1 MRKLCNIRL
10 VIFDL
15 DGTLIDS
22 AEDIALHVGRVYREF
37 KDKDVPA
44 DEVRKNIGDGA
55 RSLLANFFQGQE
67 LEKALERFL
76 HYYISEPVIH
86 TKPYEGV
93 VETLESLKERG
104 ILLAIATNKPYAI
117 TLEVLKRLKMLH
129 YFDEV
134 LGADLL
140 PEKKPSPLPLL
151 EIAKRLGV
159 SPELSLMVGD
169 SENDIL
175 AGRRAGMLTAH
186 ARWGYKTPQSPP
198 DYHLD
203 HPKDLLHVIDRL
215 VGML

>member
-1 MRKLCNIRL
+1 MRKLCNVRL

-22 AEDIALHVGRVYREF
+22 AEDIALHVGRVYREL
-37 KDKDVPA
+37 KGKDVPA
-44 DEVRKNIGDGA
+44 DEVKKNIGDGA
-55 RSLLANFFQGQE
+55 RSLLSNFFEGQE
-67 LEKALERFL
+67 LEEALERFL
-76 HYYISEPVIH
+76 NYYISEPVIH

-93 VETLESLKERG
+93 METLEGLKERG
-104 ILLAIATNKPYAI
+104 ILLAVATNKPHAI

-151 EIAKRLGV
+151 EIAKRLEV
-159 SPELSLMVGD
+159 PPELSLMVGD

-175 AGRRAGMLTAH
+175 AGRRAGMPTAH

-198 DYHLD
+198 DYYLD
-203 HPKDLLHVIDRL
+203 HPKDLLRLID
-215 VGML
+215 

>member
-22 AEDIALHVGRVYREF
+22 AEDIALHVGRVYREL
-37 KDKDVPA
+37 KGKDVPA
-44 DEVRKNIGDGA
+44 DEVKKNIGDGA

-67 LEKALERFL
+67 LEEALERFL

-93 VETLESLKERG
+93 METLEGLKERG
-104 ILLAIATNKPYAI
+104 ILLAVSTNKPHAI

-151 EIAKRLGV
+151 EIAKRLEV
-159 SPELSLMVGD
+159 PPELGLMVGD

-186 ARWGYKTPQSPP
+186 ARWGYKTPQSPS

-203 HPKDLLHVIDRL
+203 HPKELLRLID
-215 VGML
+215 

>member
-22 AEDIALHVGRVYREF
+22 AEDIALHVGRVYREL
-37 KDKDVPA
+37 KGRDVPA
-44 DEVRKNIGDGA
+44 DEVKKNIGDGA
-55 RSLLANFFQGQE
+55 RSLLSNFFQGQE
-67 LEKALERFL
+67 LEEALERFL

-93 VETLESLKERG
+93 METLEGLKERG
-104 ILLAIATNKPYAI
+104 ILLAIATNKPHAI
-117 TLEVLKRLKMLH
+117 TLEVLKRLNMLH

-151 EIAKRLGV
+151 EIAKRLEV
-159 SPELSLMVGD
+159 PPELSLMVGD

-175 AGRRAGMLTAH
+175 AGKRAGMLTAYV
-186 ARWGYKTPQSPP
+186 RWGYKTPQSPP

-203 HPKDLLHVIDRL
+203 HPKELLRLID
-215 VGML
+215 

>member
-22 AEDIALHVGRVYREF
+22 AEDIALHVGRVYREL
-37 KDKDVPA
+37 KGKDVPA
-44 DEVRKNIGDGA
+44 DEVKKNIGDGA

-67 LEKALERFL
+67 LEEALERFL

-93 VETLESLKERG
+93 METLEGLKERG
-104 ILLAIATNKPYAI
+104 ILLAVATNKPHAI

-151 EIAKRLGV
+151 EIAKRLEV
-159 SPELSLMVGD
+159 PPELGLMVGD

-203 HPKDLLHVIDRL
+203 HPKDLLRLID
-215 VGML
+215 

>member
-22 AEDIALHVGRVYREF
+22 AEDIALHVGRVYREL
-37 KDKDVPA
+37 KGKDVPA
-44 DEVRKNIGDGA
+44 DEVKRNIGDGA
-55 RSLLANFFQGQE
+55 RSLLSNFFQGQE
-67 LEKALERFL
+67 LEEALERFL

-93 VETLESLKERG
+93 METLEGLKERG
-104 ILLAIATNKPYAI
+104 ILLAVATNKPHAI
-117 TLEVLKRLKMLH
+117 TLEVLKRLRMLH

-134 LGADLL
+134 LGTDLL

-151 EIAKRLGV
+151 EIAKRLEV
-159 SPELSLMVGD
+159 PPELGLMVGD

-186 ARWGYKTPQSPP
+186 ARWGYKAPQSPP

-203 HPKDLLHVIDRL
+203 HPKELLHLID
-215 VGML
+215 

>member
-1 MRKLCNIRL
+1 MRKLCNIKL

-76 HYYISEPVIH
+76 QYYISEPVIH

-93 VETLESLKERG
+93 VETLEGLKERG
-104 ILLAIATNKPYAI
+104 ILLAIATNKPHAI

-134 LGADLL
+134 LGAGLL
-140 PEKKPSPLPLL
+140 LEKKPSPLPLL
-151 EIAKRLGV
+151 EIAKRLEV
-159 SPELSLMVGD
+159 PPELSLMVGD

-186 ARWGYKTPQSPP
+186 ARWGYKIPQSPP
-198 DYHLD
+198 DYHLNN
-203 HPKDLLHVIDRL
+203 PKELLRL
-215 VGML
+215 IA

>member
-22 AEDIALHVGRVYREF
+22 AEDIALHVGRVYREL
-37 KDKDVPA
+37 KGKDVPA
-44 DEVRKNIGDGA
+44 DEVKKNIGDGA
-55 RSLLANFFQGQE
+55 RSLLSNFFQGQE
-67 LEKALERFL
+67 LEEALERFL
-76 HYYISEPVIH
+76 HYYILEPVIH
-86 TKPYEGV
+86 TRPYEGV
-93 VETLESLKERG
+93 METLEGLKERG
-104 ILLAIATNKPYAI
+104 ILLAVATNKPHAI

-151 EIAKRLGV
+151 EIAKRLEV
-159 SPELSLMVGD
+159 PPELGLMVGD

-175 AGRRAGMLTAH
+175 AGKRAGMLTAH

-203 HPKDLLHVIDRL
+203 HPKELLRLID
-215 VGML
+215 

>member
-22 AEDIALHVGRVYREF
+22 AEDIALHVGRVYRELKG
-37 KDKDVPA
+37 KDLPA
-44 DEVRKNIGDGA
+44 DEVKKNIGDGA

-67 LEKALERFL
+67 LEDALERFL

-93 VETLESLKERG
+93 METLKSLKERG
-104 ILLAIATNKPYAI
+104 IFLAIATNKPHAI

-151 EIAKRLGV
+151 EIAKRLEV
-159 SPELSLMVGD
+159 TPELGLMVGD

-203 HPKDLLHVIDRL
+203 HPKELLHLID
-215 VGML
+215 

>member
-22 AEDIALHVGRVYREF
+22 AEDIALHVGRVYREL
-37 KDKDVPA
+37 KGKDVPA
-44 DEVRKNIGDGA
+44 DEVKKNIGDGA
-55 RSLLANFFQGQE
+55 RSLLSNFFQGQE
-67 LEKALERFL
+67 LEEALERFL

-104 ILLAIATNKPYAI
+104 VLLAIATNKPHAI

-140 PEKKPSPLPLL
+140 QEKKPSPLPLL

-159 SPELSLMVGD
+159 SPGLSLMVGD

-186 ARWGYKTPQSPP
+186 VCWGYKTPQSPP

-203 HPKDLLHVIDRL
+203 NPKELLRLID
-215 VGML
+215 

>member
-1 MRKLCNIRL
+1 MRKLCNVRL

-22 AEDIALHVGRVYREF
+22 AEDIALHVGRVYREL
-37 KDKDVPA
+37 KGRDVPA
-44 DEVRKNIGDGA
+44 DEVKKNIGDGA

-67 LEKALERFL
+67 LEEALERFL
-76 HYYISEPVIH
+76 NYYISEPVIH

-93 VETLESLKERG
+93 TETLEGLKERG
-104 ILLAIATNKPYAI
+104 ILLAVATNKPHAI

-151 EIAKRLGV
+151 EIAKRLEV
-159 SPELSLMVGD
+159 PPELGLMVGD

-186 ARWGYKTPQSPP
+186 ARWGYKAPQSPP

-203 HPKDLLHVIDRL
+203 HPKELLHLID
-215 VGML
+215 

>member
-22 AEDIALHVGRVYREF
+22 AEDIALHVGRVYREL
-37 KDKDVPA
+37 KGKDVPA
-44 DEVRKNIGDGA
+44 DEVKRNIGDGA
-55 RSLLANFFQGQE
+55 RSLLSNFFQGQE
-67 LEKALERFL
+67 LEEALERFL

-93 VETLESLKERG
+93 METLEGLKERG
-104 ILLAIATNKPYAI
+104 ILLAVATNKPHAI
-117 TLEVLKRLKMLH
+117 TLEVLKRLRMLH

-159 SPELSLMVGD
+159 PPELGLMVGD

-203 HPKDLLHVIDRL
+203 HPKELLHLID
-215 VGML
+215 

>member
-22 AEDIALHVGRVYREF
+22 AEDIALHVGRVYREL
-37 KDKDVPA
+37 KGKDVPA
-44 DEVRKNIGDGA
+44 DEVKKNIGDGA
-55 RSLLANFFQGQE
+55 RSLLSNFFQGQE
-67 LEKALERFL
+67 LEEALERFL
-76 HYYISEPVIH
+76 QYYISEPVIH

-93 VETLESLKERG
+93 METLEGLKERG
-104 ILLAIATNKPYAI
+104 ILLAVATNKPHAI

-151 EIAKRLGV
+151 EIAKRLEV
-159 SPELSLMVGD
+159 PPELGLMVGD

-175 AGRRAGMLTAH
+175 AGRRAGMLTAY

-203 HPKDLLHVIDRL
+203 HPKELLHLID
-215 VGML
+215 

>member
-1 MRKLCNIRL
+1 
-10 VIFDL
+10 
-15 DGTLIDS
+15 
-22 AEDIALHVGRVYREF
+22 VGRVYREL
-37 KDKDVPA
+37 KGKDVPA
-44 DEVRKNIGDGA
+44 DEVKKNIGDGA

-93 VETLESLKERG
+93 METLEGLKERG
-104 ILLAIATNKPYAI
+104 ILLAVATNKPHAI
-117 TLEVLKRLKMLH
+117 TLEVLKRLNMLH

-151 EIAKRLGV
+151 EIAKRLEV
-159 SPELSLMVGD
+159 PPELSLMVGD

-186 ARWGYKTPQSPP
+186 ARWGYKAPQSPP

-203 HPKDLLHVIDRL
+203 HPKDLLHLID
-215 VGML
+215 

>member
-1 MRKLCNIRL
+1 MRKLCNIKL

-22 AEDIALHVGRVYREF
+22 AEDIALHVGRVYREL
-37 KDKDVPA
+37 KGRDVPA
-44 DEVRKNIGDGA
+44 DEVKRNIGDGA

-76 HYYISEPVIH
+76 QYYISEPVIH
-86 TKPYEGV
+86 TKPYEGL
-93 VETLESLKERG
+93 VETLEGLKERG
-104 ILLAIATNKPYAI
+104 ILLAVATNKPHDI

-151 EIAKRLGV
+151 EIAKRLEV
-159 SPELSLMVGD
+159 PPELGLMVGD

-186 ARWGYKTPQSPP
+186 VRWGYKTPQSPP
-198 DYHLD
+198 DYHLN
-203 HPKDLLHVIDRL
+203 HPKDLLHVID
-215 VGML
+215 

>member
-22 AEDIALHVGRVYREF
+22 AEDIALHVGRVYREL
-37 KDKDVPA
+37 KGKDVPA
-44 DEVRKNIGDGA
+44 DEVKKNIGDGA

-67 LEKALERFL
+67 LEEALERFL

-93 VETLESLKERG
+93 METLESLKERG
-104 ILLAIATNKPYAI
+104 ILLAVATNKPYAI
-117 TLEVLKRLKMLH
+117 TLEVLKKLRMLH
-129 YFDEV
+129 YFDDV

-151 EIAKRLGV
+151 EIAKRLEV
-159 SPELSLMVGD
+159 PPELSLMVGD

-186 ARWGYKTPQSPP
+186 ARWGYKTPRA
-198 DYHLD
+198 HRT
-203 HPKDLLHVIDRL
+203 II
-215 VGML
+215 

>member
-22 AEDIALHVGRVYREF
+22 AEDIALHVGRVYREL
-37 KDKDVPA
+37 KGKDVPA

-67 LEKALERFL
+67 LEEALERFL

-93 VETLESLKERG
+93 METLESLKERG
-104 ILLAIATNKPYAI
+104 ILLAVATNKPHAI
-117 TLEVLKRLKMLH
+117 TLEVLKRLNMLH

-151 EIAKRLGV
+151 EIAKRLEV
-159 SPELSLMVGD
+159 PPELGLMVGD

-175 AGRRAGMLTAH
+175 AGKRAGMLTAH
-186 ARWGYKTPQSPP
+186 ARWGYKAPQSPP

-203 HPKDLLHVIDRL
+203 HPKELLHLID
-215 VGML
+215 

>member
-22 AEDIALHVGRVYREF
+22 AEDIALHVGRVYREL
-37 KDKDVPA
+37 KGKDVPA
-44 DEVRKNIGDGA
+44 DEVKKNIGDGA

-67 LEKALERFL
+67 LEEALERFL
-76 HYYISEPVIH
+76 RYYISEPVIH

-93 VETLESLKERG
+93 VDTLESLKERG
-104 ILLAIATNKPYAI
+104 ILLAVATNKPHAI
-117 TLEVLKRLKMLH
+117 TLEVLKRLKMFH

-140 PEKKPSPLPLL
+140 PEKKPSPLLLL
-151 EIAKRLGV
+151 EIAKRLEV
-159 SPELSLMVGD
+159 PPELGLMVGD

-186 ARWGYKTPQSPP
+186 ARWGYKAPQSPP

-203 HPKDLLHVIDRL
+203 NPKELLRLID
-215 VGML
+215 

>member
-22 AEDIALHVGRVYREF
+22 AEDIALHVGRVYREL
-37 KDKDVPA
+37 KGKDVPA
-44 DEVRKNIGDGA
+44 DEVKKNIGDGA
-55 RSLLANFFQGQE
+55 RSLLSNFFQGQE
-67 LEKALERFL
+67 LEEALERFL

-93 VETLESLKERG
+93 METLEGLKERG
-104 ILLAIATNKPYAI
+104 ILSAVATNKPHAI

-151 EIAKRLGV
+151 EIAKRLEV
-159 SPELSLMVGD
+159 PPELSLMVGD

-186 ARWGYKTPQSPP
+186 ARWGYKAPQSPP

-203 HPKDLLHVIDRL
+203 HPKELLRLID
-215 VGML
+215 

>member
-22 AEDIALHVGRVYREF
+22 AEDIALHVGRVYREL
-37 KDKDVPA
+37 KGKDVPA
-44 DEVRKNIGDGA
+44 DEVKKNIGDGA

-67 LEKALERFL
+67 LEEALERFL

-93 VETLESLKERG
+93 METLEGLKERG
-104 ILLAIATNKPYAI
+104 ILLAVATNKPHAI

-151 EIAKRLGV
+151 EIAKRLEV
-159 SPELSLMVGD
+159 PPELGLMVGD

-203 HPKDLLHVIDRL
+203 HPKDLLHLID
-215 VGML
+215 

>member
-10 VIFDL
+10 LIFDL

-22 AEDIALHVGRVYREF
+22 AEDIALHVGRVYREL
-37 KDKDVPA
+37 KSKDVPA
-44 DEVRKNIGDGA
+44 DEVKKNIGDGA

-67 LEKALERFL
+67 LEEALERFL

-93 VETLESLKERG
+93 METLEGLKERG
-104 ILLAIATNKPYAI
+104 ILLAVATNKPHAI
-117 TLEVLKRLKMLH
+117 TLEVLKRLKMFH

-151 EIAKRLGV
+151 EIAKRLEV
-159 SPELSLMVGD
+159 SPELGLMVGD

-186 ARWGYKTPQSPP
+186 ARWGYKAPQSPP

-203 HPKDLLHVIDRL
+203 HPKDLLHLID
-215 VGML
+215 

>member
-1 MRKLCNIRL
+1 MRKLCNVRL

-22 AEDIALHVGRVYREF
+22 AEDIALHVGRVYREL
-37 KDKDVPA
+37 KGRDVPA
-44 DEVRKNIGDGA
+44 DEVKKNIGDGA

-67 LEKALERFL
+67 LEEALERFL

-93 VETLESLKERG
+93 METLEGLKERG
-104 ILLAIATNKPYAI
+104 ILLAVATNKPHAI

-151 EIAKRLGV
+151 EIAKRLEV
-159 SPELSLMVGD
+159 PPELGLMVGD

-186 ARWGYKTPQSPP
+186 ARWGYKAPQSPP

-203 HPKDLLHVIDRL
+203 HPKELLHLID
-215 VGML
+215 

>member
-22 AEDIALHVGRVYREF
+22 AEDIALHVGRVYREL
-37 KDKDVPA
+37 KGKDVST
-44 DEVRKNIGDGA
+44 DEVKKNIGDGA

-67 LEKALERFL
+67 LEEALERFL
-76 HYYISEPVIH
+76 HYYISEPVIY

-93 VETLESLKERG
+93 METLEGLKERR
-104 ILLAIATNKPYAI
+104 ILLAVATNKPHAI
-117 TLEVLKRLKMLH
+117 TLEVLKRLNMLH

-134 LGADLL
+134 LGADLS

-151 EIAKRLGV
+151 EIAKRLEV
-159 SPELSLMVGD
+159 PPELGLMVGD

-175 AGRRAGMLTAH
+175 AGKRAGMLTAH

-203 HPKDLLHVIDRL
+203 HPKDLLRL
-215 VGML
+215 MRLF

>member
-1 MRKLCNIRL
+1 MRKLCNIKL

-22 AEDIALHVGRVYREF
+22 AEDIALHVGRVYREL
-37 KDKDVPA
+37 KGKDVPA
-44 DEVRKNIGDGA
+44 DEVKKNIGDGA
-55 RSLLANFFQGQE
+55 RSLLSNFFQGRE
-67 LEKALERFL
+67 LEEALERFL

-93 VETLESLKERG
+93 METLEGLKERG
-104 ILLAIATNKPYAI
+104 ILLAVATNKPHAI

-151 EIAKRLGV
+151 EIAKRLEV
-159 SPELSLMVGD
+159 PPELGLMVGD

-186 ARWGYKTPQSPP
+186 ARWGYKAPQSPP

-203 HPKDLLHVIDRL
+203 HPKELLHLID
-215 VGML
+215 

>member
-1 MRKLCNIRL
+1 MRKLYNIRL

-22 AEDIALHVGRVYREF
+22 AEDIALHVGRVYREL
-37 KDKDVPA
+37 KGKDVPA
-44 DEVRKNIGDGA
+44 DEVKKNIGDGA

-67 LEKALERFL
+67 LEDALERFL

-93 VETLESLKERG
+93 METLEGLKERG
-104 ILLAIATNKPYAI
+104 ILLAIATNKPHAI

-151 EIAKRLGV
+151 EIAKRLEV
-159 SPELSLMVGD
+159 PPELGLMVGD

-186 ARWGYKTPQSPP
+186 ARWGYKAPQSPP

-203 HPKDLLHVIDRL
+203 HPKELLHLID
-215 VGML
+215 

>member
-22 AEDIALHVGRVYREF
+22 AEDIALHVGRVYREL
-37 KDKDVPA
+37 KGKDVPA
-44 DEVRKNIGDGA
+44 DEVKKNIGDGA
-55 RSLLANFFQGQE
+55 RSLLSNFFQGQE
-67 LEKALERFL
+67 LEEALERFL

-93 VETLESLKERG
+93 METLEGLKERG
-104 ILLAIATNKPYAI
+104 ILLAVATNKPHAI

-151 EIAKRLGV
+151 EIAKRLEV
-159 SPELSLMVGD
+159 PPELSLMVGD

-186 ARWGYKTPQSPP
+186 ARWGYKAPQSPP

-203 HPKDLLHVIDRL
+203 HPKELLHLID
-215 VGML
+215 

>member
-22 AEDIALHVGRVYREF
+22 AEDIALHVGRVYREL
-37 KDKDVPA
+37 KGKDVPA
-44 DEVRKNIGDGA
+44 DEVKKNIGDGA

-67 LEKALERFL
+67 LEEALERFL

-93 VETLESLKERG
+93 METLESLKERG
-104 ILLAIATNKPYAI
+104 ILLAVATNKPYAI
-117 TLEVLKRLKMLH
+117 TLEVLKKLRMLH
-129 YFDEV
+129 YFDDV

-151 EIAKRLGV
+151 EIAKRLEV
-159 SPELSLMVGD
+159 PPELGLMVGD

-186 ARWGYKTPQSPP
+186 ARWGYKAPQSPP

-203 HPKDLLHVIDRL
+203 HPKELLRLID
-215 VGML
+215 

>member
-1 MRKLCNIRL
+1 MRKLCHIRL

-22 AEDIALHVGRVYREF
+22 AQDIALHVGRVYIEL
-37 KDKDVPA
+37 KGKGVPA
-44 DEVRKNIGDGA
+44 EEVKKNIGDGA
-55 RSLLANFFQGQE
+55 RSLLANFFEGQE

-93 VETLESLKERG
+93 VETLESLKGRG
-104 ILLAIATNKPYAI
+104 ILLAIATNKPHTI
-117 TLEVLKRLKMLH
+117 TLEVLGRLKMLH

-159 SPELSLMVGD
+159 SPGLSLMVGD

-175 AGRRAGMLTAH
+175 AGRRAGMLTVH
-186 ARWGYKTPQSPP
+186 ARWGYKTTQNPP

-203 HPKDLLHVIDRL
+203 NPKELLRLIDRL